1 MKHTRQ
7 ETLIDQGRVPPQAL
21 DLEEAVLGALMLF
34 GDIVDGVLTRL
45 RPEVF
50 YKKAHQLIFKAII
63 TLNFRGENI
72 DELTVVSELRKSGE
86 LDLAGGV
93 YGISLL
99 SNKVTNLIMIDQYCL
114 ILIQQ
119 YIKREII
126 FSSNHAIKEAYEDT
140 TDVFDMIDA
149 FESRWEKTREIVTS
163 GSQVK
168 TMDFLVNQA
177 MVRCKERENL
187 YRQGRCVGIRTGLL
201 DLDKKT
207 GGWRNSDLIIMAGR
221 PGMGKTAMMLF
232 FALSAA
238 ESGVPVCIYSLEM
251 AGVNLIDRLVM
262 AVCNID
268 QKRFKSGAMREED
281 WQEINKAEKVLRD
294 LPIYVDDNPVVSIR
308 YIRSHAKG
316 MKRKGKCGLILADY
330 LQLADV
336 SSGEKNRNR
345 EWEISQ
351 ASRMAKITAKDL
363 DVPFILLSQLNRECE
378 KRNDKKP
385 MLSDL
390 RESGAI
396 EQDADQVILV
406 YRPAFY
412 KLTGLSGE
420 DLTGLGQL
428 LIEKNREGST
438 GEVKFQ
444 HNESL
449 TKITPYDQFTDR
461 IP

>member
-1 MKHTRQ
+1 
-7 ETLIDQGRVPPQAL
+7 
-21 DLEEAVLGALMLF
+21 
-34 GDIVDGVLTRL
+34 
-45 RPEVF
+45 
-50 YKKAHQLIFKAII
+50 
-63 TLNFRGENI
+63 
-72 DELTVVSELRKSGE
+72 
-86 LDLAGGV
+86 
-93 YGISLL
+93 
-99 SNKVTNLIMIDQYCL
+99 
-114 ILIQQ
+114 
-119 YIKREII
+119 
-126 FSSNHAIKEAYEDT
+126 
-140 TDVFDMIDA
+140 
-149 FESRWEKTREIVTS
+149 
-163 GSQVK
+163 
-168 TMDFLVNQA
+168 
-177 MVRCKERENL
+177 
-187 YRQGRCVGIRTGLL
+187 
-201 DLDKKT
+201 
-207 GGWRNSDLIIMAGR
+207 
-221 PGMGKTAMMLF
+221 
-232 FALSAA
+232 
-238 ESGVPVCIYSLEM
+238 
-251 AGVNLIDRLVM
+251 
-262 AVCNID
+262 
-268 QKRFKSGAMREED
+268 
-281 WQEINKAEKVLRD
+281 
-294 LPIYVDDNPVVSIR
+294 
-308 YIRSHAKG
+308 

-345 EWEISQ
+345 EWEIGQ

-449 TKITPYDQFTDR
+449 TKISPYDPFTQQTQQ
-461 IP
+461 IQQIQQTQ

>member
-140 TDVFDMIDA
+140 TDVFDMIEA
-149 FESRWEKTREIVTS
+149 YESRWERTREIVTS

-168 TMDFLVNQA
+168 TMDYLVNQA
-177 MVRCKERENL
+177 MERCRERERL
-187 YRQGRCVGIRTGLL
+187 HRQGRCVGIRTGLL

-238 ESGVPVCIYSLEM
+238 ESGIPVC
-251 AGVNLIDRLVM
+251 
-262 AVCNID
+262 
-268 QKRFKSGAMREED
+268 F
-281 WQEINKAEKVLRD
+281 W
-294 LPIYVDDNPVVSIR
+294 P
-308 YIRSHAKG
+308 
-316 MKRKGKCGLILADY
+316 
-330 LQLADV
+330 
-336 SSGEKNRNR
+336 
-345 EWEISQ
+345 
-351 ASRMAKITAKDL
+351 
-363 DVPFILLSQLNRECE
+363 
-378 KRNDKKP
+378 
-385 MLSDL
+385 
-390 RESGAI
+390 
-396 EQDADQVILV
+396 
-406 YRPAFY
+406 
-412 KLTGLSGE
+412 
-420 DLTGLGQL
+420 
-428 LIEKNREGST
+428 
-438 GEVKFQ
+438 
-444 HNESL
+444 
-449 TKITPYDQFTDR
+449 
-461 IP
+461 